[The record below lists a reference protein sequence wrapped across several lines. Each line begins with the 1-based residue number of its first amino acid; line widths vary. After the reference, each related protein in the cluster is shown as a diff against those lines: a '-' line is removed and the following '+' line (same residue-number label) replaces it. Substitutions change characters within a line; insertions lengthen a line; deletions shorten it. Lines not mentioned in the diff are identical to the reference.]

1 MGRKADFVYE
11 VRRSTSV
18 ILEEIENLRGLAK
31 EYQQAGY
38 GISGSPQEITAGDL
52 QGVTDAT
59 DLGDILAVIGTTLPA
74 IDAVLDAGHGTNMQ
88 KIRLTL

>member
-1 MGRKADFVYE
+1 MPRKTDFIHE
-11 VRRSTSV
+11 VRRSTTV
-18 ILEEIENLRGLAK
+18 ILDELNKLRGLAK

-38 GISGSPQEITAGDL
+38 GVDGSPMEITDADL
-52 QGVTDAT
+52 QGASEGVAI
-59 DLGDILAVIGTTLPA
+59 GDILAVIGTTLPA